1 MDQGIFSLFVSLTV
15 PAAAIA
21 PAAATAI
28 SWYSAAVA
36 ETFPLRGFL
45 TWTPVGGE
53 VENWTGV
60 GPEEEEE
67 GGREENELAEEEVSS
82 AVVGVTAISWRSLQ
96 SWFSDTADEDELQ
109 NGSYIVR

>member
-1 MDQGIFSLFVSLTV
+1 MHPQPSCLTV
-15 PAAAIA
+15 PAAAAAAAAAA
-21 PAAATAI
+21 PAAADI

-60 GPEEEEE
+60 GPEEE
-67 GGREENELAEEEVSS
+67 GGREEEQEKEELAEEEVSN
-82 AVVGVTAISWRSLQ
+82 AVEVGVTAMSW
-96 SWFSDTADEDELQ
+96 
-109 NGSYIVR
+109 

>member
-1 MDQGIFSLFVSLTV
+1 MDQPICLTV
-15 PAAAIA
+15 PAAAAAAAA
-21 PAAATAI
+21 PAVAAADI

-60 GPEEEEE
+60 GPEEE
-67 GGREENELAEEEVSS
+67 GGREEEKEELAEEEVSI
-82 AVVGVTAISWRSLQ
+82 AVEVGVTAMSW
-96 SWFSDTADEDELQ
+96 
-109 NGSYIVR
+109 